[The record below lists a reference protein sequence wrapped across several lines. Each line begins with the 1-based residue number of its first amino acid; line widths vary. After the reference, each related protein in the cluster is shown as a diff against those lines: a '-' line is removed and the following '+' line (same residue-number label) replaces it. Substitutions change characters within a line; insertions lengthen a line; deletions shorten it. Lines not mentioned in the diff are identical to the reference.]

1 MDLNKK
7 INEQIDNIKTI
18 NKQIDLILG
27 EQQQNQQPVSSQTTN
42 IPKSIENPIRDMMAI
57 ANQLTDNPVDSSKTT
72 ETESGIITLRH
83 SEIEFD
89 DDDDSKISSKQSASY
104 KVSSIKNEGSKT
116 ILEIGGKQNNLVPDD
131 LILYITIPYSEGVNY
146 KDDFDAELKQK
157 NRLTFEE
164 EDLDDVNMR
173 IIRFVK
179 K

>member
-18 NKQIDLILG
+18 NKQIDLILS
-27 EQQQNQQPVSSQTTN
+27 EQQPVSGQTTG
-42 IPKSIENPIRDMMAI
+42 IPKSIEKPIRDMMAL
-57 ANQLTDNPVDSSKTT
+57 ANQLSDNPVRSS
-72 ETESGIITLRH
+72 ETSGNESGVITLRH
-83 SEIEFD
+83 DEIEFD

-116 ILEIGGKQNNLVPDD
+116 ILEIDGKENNLVPDD

-146 KDDFDAELKQK
+146 RDDFDAELKQK
-157 NRLTFEE
+157 NRLTNEE

>member
-42 IPKSIENPIRDMMAI
+42 IPKSIEKPIRDMMAL

-104 KVSSIKNEGSKT
+104 KVSSIKKEGSKS
-116 ILEIGGKQNNLVPDD
+116 ILEIDGKQNNLVPDD

>member
-18 NKQIDLILG
+18 NKQIDLILS
-27 EQQQNQQPVSSQTTN
+27 EQPVSNQTTD
-42 IPKSIENPIRDMMAI
+42 IPKSIEKPIRDMMAL
-57 ANQLTDNPVDSSKTT
+57 ANQLSDNPVHSS
-72 ETESGIITLRH
+72 ETSGNESGVITLRH
-83 SEIEFD
+83 DEIEFD

-116 ILEIGGKQNNLVPDD
+116 ILEIDGKENNLVPDD

-146 KDDFDAELKQK
+146 RDDFDAELKQK
-157 NRLTFEE
+157 NRLTNEE

>member
-18 NKQIDLILG
+18 NKQIDLILN
-27 EQQQNQQPVSSQTTN
+27 EQQQNQQPVSGQTID
-42 IPKSIENPIRDMMAI
+42 IPDSIEKPIRDMMAL
-57 ANQLTDNPVDSSKTT
+57 ANQLQDKPTDFSENS
-72 ETESGIITLRH
+72 ENESGVITLRH
-83 SEIEFD
+83 KEIEFD
-89 DDDDSKISSKQSASY
+89 DDDDSKIGSKQSASY
-104 KVSSIKNEGSKT
+104 KVSSIKKEGSKS
-116 ILEIGGKQNNLVPDD
+116 ILEIDGKQNNLVPDD

-146 KDDFDAELKQK
+146 KDDFDAELKQI
-157 NRLTFEE
+157 NRLTNKE